1 MAIRLAKNLA
11 KTLKLDEDI
20 YATDVTFSSN
30 GGTIL
35 AITANANKDTSI
47 RQYEA
52 INKYK
57 AKNANVNSSFAQNN
71 FNPLRQPDADGFI
84 PVNYDED
91 YLVMNSA
98 GTERDVSYTDLTN
111 GYPFHALQDVFSFQ
125 NGVSDMY
132 QFVIDISNAGGGTT
146 DEDLIEAVDASANAT
161 GGKMDITA
169 YSQGVSAFATGLA
182 PDVSSATTNLTEK
195 TGLADAMLFNY
206 GQGNKSATKVRAQFS
221 RLFLKDDGKKV
232 FILYK
237 NKFRTKGWGSGSSYP
252 YAIRQIDLVKAN
264 TFDGT
269 TDLNA
274 QSNHKDDV
282 LVYDVSVNFD
292 PTQGQ
297 AGSIVRANAN
307 TGLYSQVDDGSVRDI
322 MGFHISKKGNKVFFL
337 TRRGKRNDLDTES
350 ISTECSYFAEVSEFT
365 LANNWDIS
373 KNDTHVKTIKYY
385 GNKSAS
391 TAAGSINSMPIDIDF
406 SANGKKINILAAE
419 GKDQYIY
426 TYDLDKAFSLDNINS
441 LSLDNNPSRF
451 KLKQYMSS
459 FSSVNNAS
467 DGLVNVAGVGLSQAM
482 TNTLKNAS
490 VAKGNSFVINDS
502 ILLDKDTLAAIARRE
517 LMHVIEFVKP
527 KSTNSDNNFYP
538 LPDGAKI
545 VINSPSSNGG
555 AAGAA
560 LQRSSN
566 VKATSNFKL
575 ISALQQSDTITFND
589 ITFTFVARLT
599 KESDQGSLTALVFYP
614 SCKFSVDIIDAP
626 FDKINLQPLTGPVQ
640 SELQFL
646 GIQIP
651 GQDNY

>member
-30 GGTIL
+30 GELML
-35 AITANANKDTSI
+35 AITGNTNKDTSI
-47 RQYEA
+47 RQYEPRT
-52 INKYK
+52 KYK
-57 AKNANVNSSFAQNN
+57 ASNSSVDSGFVQNG
-71 FNPLRQPDADGFI
+71 FNPGGGSGIVD
-84 PVNYDED
+84 YDTD

-98 GTERDVSYTDLTN
+98 GTERDVSYTDVSN
-111 GYPFHALQDVFSFQ
+111 GYPFHALQNIFSFQ

-132 QFVIDISNAGGGTT
+132 QFVIDISNSPPTDTT
-146 DEDLIEAVDASANAT
+146 DASLCEFVDASANAT
-161 GGKMDITA
+161 GGKMDYSA
-169 YSQGVSAFATGLA
+169 YRQGVSAFFTGFAT
-182 PDVSSATTNLTEK
+182 DTSSGIEDLTGK
-195 TGLADAMLFNY
+195 TALADAMMDNY
-206 GQGNKSATKVRAQFS
+206 GRNNQSATKVRAQFT
-221 RLFLKDDGKKV
+221 RLFLKDDGKKL

-237 NKFRTKGWGSGSSYP
+237 NKFKTKWGSGSSYP
-252 YAIRQIDLVKAN
+252 YAIRQIDLVNAN
-264 TFDGT
+264 TFQGT
-269 TDLNA
+269 TNLNA

-282 LVYDVSVNFD
+282 AVYDISVNLD
-292 PTQGQ
+292 YTQG
-297 AGSIVRANAN
+297 AGGAISRPFAN
-307 TGLYSQVDDGSVRDI
+307 TGLYSQVDNGSVRDI

-337 TRRGKRNDLDTES
+337 TRRGERNDLDTES
-350 ISTECSYFAEVSEFT
+350 ISTESTYFGEISEFT

-426 TYDLDKAFSLDNINS
+426 TYDLDTAFSLTNIDS
-441 LSLDNNPSRF
+441 LSKANMSGSL
-451 KLKQYMSS
+451 KLKQYMLS

-467 DGLVNVAGVGLSQAM
+467 PTLINVAGVGLSEAM
-482 TNTLKNAS
+482 TKTLS
-490 VAKGNSFVINDS
+490 SVCVAKGNSFVINDS
-502 ILLDKDTLAAIARRE
+502 KLLDEDTLAAIARRE

-527 KSTNSDNNFYP
+527 KNKRQENNFYI

-545 VINSPSSNGG
+545 VIDSPSSNGG

-566 VKATSNFKL
+566 VKL

-599 KESDQGSLTALVFYP
+599 KESDQGTLTALVFSP

>member
-30 GGTIL
+30 GGTML

-47 RQYEA
+47 RQYNA
-52 INKYK
+52 NNKYK
-57 AKNANVNSSFAQNN
+57 AKNASPNLFYQNN
-71 FNPLRQPDADGFI
+71 FNVGFDPLG
-84 PVNYDED
+84 PVRSYDTD
-91 YLVMNSA
+91 LLVMNSA
-98 GTERDVSYTDLTN
+98 RTERDVSYTDIN
-111 GYPFHALQDVFSFQ
+111 NEYPFHALQDVFSFQ
-125 NGVSDMY
+125 NGISDMY

-146 DEDLIEAVDASANAT
+146 DQDLIDAVDASANAT
-161 GGKMDITA
+161 GGKMDISA
-169 YSQGVSAFATGLA
+169 YRQGVSAFLTGFA
-182 PDVSSATTNLTEK
+182 PDTSNNTTDLSGQTK
-195 TGLADAMLFNY
+195 LASLMLFNY
-206 GQGNKSATKVRAQFS
+206 GEGNKSATKVRAQFT
-221 RLFLKDDGKKV
+221 RLFLKDDGKKL

-264 TFDGT
+264 TFEGT
-269 TDLNA
+269 IDLDT

-292 PTQGQ
+292 YNNGQ
-297 AGSIVRANAN
+297 SGSISRADAN
-307 TGLYSQVDDGSVRDI
+307 TGLYSQVDDSSVRDI

-441 LSLDNNPSRF
+441 LSLDNKPSRL

-459 FSSVNNAS
+459 FSSVNKA
-467 DGLVNVAGVGLSQAM
+467 DGLINVAGVGLSEAM
-482 TNTLKNAS
+482 TKTLSSAC

-502 ILLDKDTLAAIARRE
+502 NLLDSDTLAAIARRE

-527 KSTNSDNNFYP
+527 KNKKLDNNYYP
-538 LPDGAKI
+538 IPPNAKI
-545 VINSPSSNGG
+545 VTNSSSP
-555 AAGAA
+555 
-560 LQRSSN
+560 N
-566 VKATSNFKL
+566 VKL
-575 ISALQQSDTITFND
+575 ISALQQSDTITFNG

-599 KESDQGSLTALVFYP
+599 KGSDQGTLTALVFSP